1 MSSTQIRQLLS
12 ELRLNGITDILEK
25 TLADGTQ
32 TGWSYLVFLDVLLQA
47 EADHRDKKKIEN
59 RIKNSKLKRSS
70 SFEDFDFTAKRSVTK
85 AQVKE
90 LYSMKWLEDGRPLG
104 LIGQTGIGKTYLAQ
118 AIGLRAC
125 QLGKTVVFLSA
136 STFLEQQIL
145 ARSTLGY
152 LKFKEKL
159 TKPDLLI
166 IDDFG
171 LRKFNPLEAEDLREI
186 LEERSY
192 GKATLVTTQLPL
204 DHWSEVLPVPVLSE
218 AIIDRIEGMALQIK
232 ITGESYRRIKAK
244 KLDQDKET
252 Q

>member
-1 MSSTQIRQLLS
+1 MSPTQIRQLLS
-12 ELRLNGITDILEK
+12 ELRLNGIADTLEK
-25 TLADGTQ
+25 TLTDGTQ
-32 TGWSYLVFLDVLLQA
+32 AGWGYLEFLDVLLQA

-59 RIKNSKLKRSS
+59 RIKTSKLKRSA

-90 LYSMKWLEDGRPLG
+90 LYSMKWLEDGRPLV
-104 LIGQTGIGKTYLAQ
+104 LIGQTGVGKTYLSQ

-125 QLGKTVVFLSA
+125 QLGKTVIFLSA

-145 ARSTLGY
+145 ARSTHGY

-192 GKATLVTTQLPL
+192 GKSTLVTTQLPL
-204 DHWSEVLPVPVLSE
+204 EHWAEVLPDPVLSE

-232 ITGESYRRIKAK
+232 ITGESYRRVKAK
-244 KLDQDKET
+244 KLDQPKET